1 MMKNSYQDSVNT
13 REIAVNA
20 LYEILE
26 QGAYSHIC
34 MNDVLSKY
42 QYLDK
47 SMRAYINRAVIGT
60 VEKKLTLDYIINNYS
75 KTKVKKLKPW
85 IRTCFRLAVY
95 EIVYMDYVPD
105 HAAVDEAVST
115 VKKHGLKSLSG
126 FCNGVLRS
134 IVRGKEAG
142 DIAKLLDDACDEAKY
157 SIPQWIIDLWTLQY
171 GSETAGMICD
181 GFMETPDLSVRVDM
195 SDCGWQEVMEEL
207 AEDGVEV
214 RRDVELDDIVY
225 LKGVNY
231 LSGLTAF
238 KEGHI
243 YPQDPSSARV
253 AHELEY
259 KSVMR
264 VLDVCAAP
272 GGKACHVGAIMS
284 AKGCSGEVI
293 ACDVSDKKVNL
304 INENIKRLEA
314 SNVVAKKQ
322 DAIMLNEDYINS
334 FDAVVA
340 DVPCSGLGVI
350 RKKPDIRYRITP
362 EDLASIAELQKKII
376 NNVCQYVKVGGELIY
391 STCTIN
397 KDENENQV
405 EEFIN
410 MHPEFE
416 VVSEQIITDVQE
428 NDGFYICKMMKN

>member
-1 MMKNSYQDSVNT
+1 MAEKTYQESVNT

-26 QGAYSHIC
+26 QGAYSHIM

-47 SMRAYINRAVIGT
+47 NMRSYINRTVLGT
-60 VEKKLTLDYIINNYS
+60 VEKKLTLDYIIDNYS
-75 KTKVKKLKPW
+75 KTKTKKLKPW
-85 IRTCFRLAVY
+85 IRTSLRLAVY
-95 EIVYMDYVPD
+95 EILFMDSVPD
-105 HAAVDEAVST
+105 HAAVDEAVRT

-142 DIAKLLDDACDEAKY
+142 DIAKLLNEAPNEAKY
-157 SIPQWIIDLWTLQY
+157 SIPEWIIDLWVSQY
-171 GSETAGMICD
+171 GSETAETICE
-181 GFMETPDLSVRVDM
+181 GFLENPDLSVRVDM
-195 SDCGWQEVMEEL
+195 SDCGWQEIMDEL

-214 RRDVELDDIVY
+214 KRDIELDDIVY

-231 LSGLTAF
+231 LAGLTAF

-243 YPQDPSSARV
+243 YPQDASSARV
-253 AHELEY
+253 AHELDY
-259 KSVMR
+259 KNVMQ
-264 VLDVCAAP
+264 VIDVCAAP

-293 ACDVSDKKVNL
+293 ACDISDKKVDL
-304 INENIKRLEA
+304 IKENINRLGS
-314 SNVVAKKQ
+314 SNVVAKRQ
-322 DAIMLNEDYINS
+322 DATMLNGDYINC

-362 EDLASIAELQKKII
+362 EDLVSIAELQKKII
-376 NNVCQYVKVGGELIY
+376 NNVCQYVKNGGELIY

-397 KDENENQV
+397 KEENENQV
-405 EEFIN
+405 KSFIKT
-410 MHPEFE
+410 HPEFE
-416 VVSEQIITDVQE
+416 LVSEQIITDVE
-428 NDGFYICKMMKN
+428 GNDGFYICKMKKS